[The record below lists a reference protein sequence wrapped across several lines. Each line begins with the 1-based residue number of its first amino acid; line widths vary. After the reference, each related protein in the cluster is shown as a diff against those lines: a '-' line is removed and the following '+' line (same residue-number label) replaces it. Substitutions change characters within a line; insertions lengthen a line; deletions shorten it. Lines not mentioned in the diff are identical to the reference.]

1 MRKLVAL
8 VALALSLTVLVGC
21 NAGEVDSNKAKA
33 TYDEQ
38 KAKADK
44 LAEGGMPKFDD
55 SN

>member
-1 MRKLVAL
+1 MRKLIPL
-8 VALALSLTVLVGC
+8 VVLALPVLALIGC
-21 NAGEVDSNKAKA
+21 SAGEVDSNKAKA